1 MEKTSNNDVVIKT
14 DNLCKSYRLYSN
26 NANRLKEAI
35 DPLRRKRHT
44 THNALSNIN
53 LRISKGETVGI
64 IGVNGSGK
72 STLLKILTG
81 VVTPSEGTIEVNGKL
96 SALLELGAGFNPEY
110 TGLENIYLNG
120 TMMGFSEEEM
130 NARVPEI
137 VAFADIGDFINQ
149 PVKTYSSGMFARL
162 AFSVAISVDPDIL
175 IVDEALSVGDI
186 FFQTKCFKKFEEFRQ
201 KGKTILFVSHD
212 LSSVN
217 KYCNRAILL
226 EKGKLIGDGTPKK
239 IIDLYKKVIS
249 RQMVEDAKAQ
259 SGKIQGNGSREG
271 ELWKKSLICN
281 PELTEYGS
289 KQAEIVD
296 FAIIDKDGKIT
307 NTVSKGEP
315 CTIKIRVL
323 FHDAI
328 EAPIVAFTIKN
339 HQGTEICGTNTDLE
353 KNEIGPVQAG
363 EYRTVS
369 FKQRM
374 TIQGG
379 EYLLSFGCTAYQ
391 DDFLEVYH
399 RLYDVCNLVI
409 IDKERKVGFFDM
421 ESECAVENE

>member
-1 MEKTSNNDVVIKT
+1 
-14 DNLCKSYRLYSN
+14 
-26 NANRLKEAI
+26 
-35 DPLRRKRHT
+35 
-44 THNALSNIN
+44 
-53 LRISKGETVGI
+53 
-64 IGVNGSGK
+64 
-72 STLLKILTG
+72 
-81 VVTPSEGTIEVNGKL
+81 
-96 SALLELGAGFNPEY
+96 
-110 TGLENIYLNG
+110 
-120 TMMGFSEEEM
+120 
-130 NARVPEI
+130 
-137 VAFADIGDFINQ
+137 
-149 PVKTYSSGMFARL
+149 MFARL

-259 SGKIQGNGSREG
+259 SGRIQGNGAREG

-353 KNEIGPVQAG
+353 KNEIGPVQPG

-391 DDFLEVYH
+391 NDFLEVYH

-421 ESECAVENE
+421 ESECTVENE

>member
-14 DNLCKSYRLYSN
+14 DKLCKSYRLYSN

-53 LRISKGETVGI
+53 LSISKGETVGI

-249 RQMVEDAKAQ
+249 RQMAADAKAQ
-259 SGKIQGNGSREG
+259 FGKIQGNGSREG

-289 KQAEIVD
+289 KQAEIAD

-353 KNEIGPVQAG
+353 QNEIGPVQAG

-391 DDFLEVYH
+391 NDFLEVYH

-421 ESECAVENE
+421 ESECTVENE

>member
-391 DDFLEVYH
+391 NDFLEVYH

>member
-81 VVTPSEGTIEVNGKL
+81 VVTPSEGTVEVNGKL

-259 SGKIQGNGSREG
+259 SGRIQGNGAREG

-353 KNEIGPVQAG
+353 KNEIGPVQPG

-391 DDFLEVYH
+391 NDFLEVYH

-421 ESECAVENE
+421 ESECTVENE